1 MWESKSYD
9 HSYFNSI
16 IDMSIDNYG
25 PDNDICDPA
34 FLKHQY
40 FDNPA
45 GDALIELAIDPNNG
59 RLAGQYVVQP
69 QNIRIFGEN
78 KKCVLSLNTLTHE
91 KYRGQK
97 IFVKLA
103 EKTYKRAETEGY
115 EFVYGAPNPNS
126 YHGFMSDLCFR
137 DIHHFPLYARPLNLN
152 HMVKERI
159 KSNLIATIASPFQV
173 LFLNNANNEGVIEIN
188 INNVSLM
195 DSFWEKIKDKYK
207 VIGVRNAEYIRYRYL
222 DVPRRKYYPLA
233 VVVDGNIVAY
243 AIGRIREVAGFNA
256 GMIAD
261 FLFLPG
267 FEKEAKKLIKVLIK
281 KMKDEGASLAGCI
294 ILKNTEEAK
303 IIRKCGLYRIPNFI
317 LPQPTPLVLRVLNK
331 DANEKT
337 LSDINN
343 WFFTTGDY
351 DVV

>member
-1 MWESKSYD
+1 MWEPKAYD

-40 FDNPA
+40 FENPA
-45 GDALIELAIDPNNG
+45 GDALIELAIDPRNG
-59 RLAGQYVVQP
+59 NLAGQYVVQP
-69 QNIRIFGEN
+69 QIMHICGEN
-78 KKCVLSLNTLTHE
+78 KKCVLSLNTLTH
-91 KYRGQK
+91 KNYRGQR
-97 IFVKLA
+97 IFVGLA
-103 EKTYKRAETEGY
+103 EKTYERAEKNGY

-126 YHGFMSDLCFR
+126 YHGFMNDLSFK
-137 DIHHFPLYARPLNLN
+137 DIHHLPLYARPLNLN

-159 KSNLIATIASPFQV
+159 NNNVIAAIASPFQV
-173 LFLNNANNEGVIEIN
+173 LFPNNAISKDVFELDD
-188 INNVSLM
+188 NNVILM
-195 DSFWEKIKDKYK
+195 DSFWEKIKTKYK
-207 VIGVRNAEYIRYRYL
+207 VMGVRNAEYIRYRYL
-222 DVPRRKYYPLA
+222 NVPCRKYYPLA
-233 VVVDGNIVAY
+233 VEVNGNIVAY
-243 AIGRIREVAGFNA
+243 AVGRIREVAGFNA

-267 FEKEAKKLIKVLIK
+267 FEKEAKKLIRVLVK
-281 KMKDEGASLAGCI
+281 RMKDDGASLSGCI

-303 IIRKCGLYRIPNFI
+303 ILKKCGFYRIPSVLF
-317 LPQPTPLVLRVLNK
+317 PQPTPLVLRVLSK
-331 DANEKT
+331 GANEKE